1 MKETLSPKLTRKLGL
16 LALTATGICSML
28 GASINVVPFMIQR
41 NVPGIGP
48 YVLPAFAFAA
58 IPALFAAFAYGI
70 LASAMPT

>member
-1 MKETLSPKLTRKLGL
+1 
-16 LALTATGICSML
+16 
-28 GASINVVPFMIQR
+28 MIQR

-70 LASAMPT
+70 LASAMPRAGRFKDINPANALVQARLVGEGYLVEIETEAVIR